1 MIKRIL
7 LVNKFYYPSG
17 GYCVVT
23 LNTQSLLRCRG
34 HEVGGFSMKYPE
46 NIESEWSKYFAGEV
60 NFSGGHEK
68 KMAAVKRTLGM
79 SDVTEMHIQKIEIK
93 FW

>member
-34 HEVGGFSMKYPE
+34 HEVGVFSMKYPE

-68 KMAAVKRTLGM
+68 KNGCREAHAGHERCNRDAYSKN
-79 SDVTEMHIQKIEIK
+79 
-93 FW
+93 